1 MNLTAIVL
9 AAGQGTRMKSK
20 IPKVLHKVTGK
31 TMLSCVVDVLDDVGA
46 NKKVV
51 IVGHGREEVKNSL
64 KDTDVLF
71 AVQEE
76 TLGTGHA
83 VMMAE
88 DMIDDNDDVLILCGD
103 TPLLRSE
110 TIESF
115 IEFYKSS
122 KSDAAVLT
130 AKFNDPKGYGRIVK
144 GQANTVLAI
153 VEQKDATE
161 EERKIKEV
169 NSGIY
174 IVSGKLLKDS
184 LAKLGNDNVQ
194 GEYYLTD
201 VIKIANESEK
211 NVQAFMIEDNEEL
224 LGVNSRVQLYEA
236 EVIMK
241 KRIINKHLING
252 VTFLNTDSVYIE
264 SDVVIDSDTII
275 YPGTYLSGKTVIE
288 SDCEIGPDAK
298 IHNSKLAKGSKV
310 FSSTLTDSSVGRNT
324 SVGPYAYLRPN
335 SNIGENVKIGDFVE
349 VKNANI
355 GNNSKVSHL
364 SYIGDG
370 DIGDNVNVGCGVVFV
385 NYNGKSKSRT
395 IIEDNAF
402 IGCNSNLVSPLV
414 IGKGSYIAAGSTI
427 TENVPAASMAIARS
441 RQVNKEGWVE
451 RSGLLKK

>member
-1 MNLTAIVL
+1 MNLTAVIL

-31 TMLSCVVDVLDDVGA
+31 IMLRCVVDVLVDIGA

-51 IVGHGREEVKNSL
+51 IVGHGREEVKASL
-64 KDTDVLF
+64 SDTDVMF

-76 TLGTGHA
+76 ILGTGHA
-83 VMMAE
+83 VMMAT
-88 DMIDDNDDVLILCGD
+88 DMIDDGDDVLILCGD
-103 TPLLRSE
+103 TPLLKSE
-110 TIESF
+110 TINSF
-115 IEFYKSS
+115 VDFYKNS

-130 AKFNDPKGYGRIVK
+130 ASFEDPYGYGRIVK
-144 GQANTVLAI
+144 GENDSVLAI
-153 VEQKDATE
+153 VEQKDASE
-161 EERKIKEV
+161 KVKKINEV

-174 IVSGKLLKDS
+174 MVSGKLLKES
-184 LAKLGNDNVQ
+184 LAKLGNDNAQ

-201 VIKIANESEK
+201 VIKIANEDGKIVKS
-211 NVQAFMIEDNEEL
+211 FMIEDNDEL
-224 LGVNSRVQLYEA
+224 LGVNSRIQLYEA

-241 KRIINKHLING
+241 KRIVEKHLING
-252 VTFLNTDSVYIE
+252 VTFLNTDNVYIE
-264 SDVVIDSDTII
+264 KDVIIGSDTVI
-275 YPGTYLSGKTVIE
+275 YPGSYISGKTVIG

-298 IHNSKLAKGSKV
+298 IDNCIVSQGAKI
-310 FSSTLTDSSVGRNT
+310 FSSTITSSTVGKNT
-324 SVGPYAYLRPN
+324 AVGPYAYLRPN
-335 SNIGENVKIGDFVE
+335 CKIGENVKIGDFVE

-385 NYNGKSKSRT
+385 NYNGVSKSRT

-402 IGCNSNLVSPLV
+402 IGCNSNLVSPVV
-414 IGKGSYIAAGSTI
+414 IGKGAYVAAGSTI
-427 TENVPAASMAIARS
+427 TESVPAKALAVARS

-451 RSGLLKK
+451 KSGLFKK

>member
-1 MNLTAIVL
+1 MNLTAIIL

-20 IPKVLHKVTGK
+20 LPKVLHKVTGK
-31 TMLSCVVDVLDDVGA
+31 TMLRCIVDVLDDVSA

-51 IVGHGREEVKNSL
+51 IVGHGREEVKKSL
-64 KDTDVLF
+64 EDTDVMF

-83 VMMAE
+83 VMMAN
-88 DMIDDNDDVLILCGD
+88 DMIDDEDHVLILCGD
-103 TPLLRSE
+103 TPLLRGE
-110 TIESF
+110 TLEAF
-115 IEFYKSS
+115 VEFYKNS
-122 KSDAAVLT
+122 KSDASVLT
-130 AKFNDPKGYGRIVK
+130 ARFENPFGYGRIVK
-144 GQANTVLAI
+144 AEDNSVLAI
-153 VEQKDATE
+153 VEQKDADDE
-161 EERKIKEV
+161 IRKIDEV

-174 IVSGKLLKDS
+174 IVSGKLLKDCLS
-184 LAKLGNDNVQ
+184 KLGNDNVQ

-201 VIKIANESEK
+201 VIKIANEAGK
-211 NVQAFMIEDNEEL
+211 NVSAFMIEDNDEL

-241 KRIINKHLING
+241 NRIINKHLVNG

-264 SDVVIDSDTII
+264 SDVVIASDTIV
-275 YPGTYLSGKTVIE
+275 YPGSYLSGKTMIA

-298 IHNSKLAKGSKV
+298 IYNCSVDEGSKI
-310 FSSTLTDSSVGRNT
+310 FSSTITDSSVGKNT
-324 SVGPYAYLRPN
+324 SVGPYAYLRPK
-335 SNIGENVKIGDFVE
+335 SNIGNNVKIGDFVE

-385 NYNGKSKSRT
+385 NYNGVSKSRT
-395 IIEDNAF
+395 VVEDNAF
-402 IGCNSNLVSPLV
+402 IGCNSNLVSPV
-414 IGKGSYIAAGSTI
+414 IIGKGAYIAAGSTI
-427 TENVPAASMAIARS
+427 TESVPAKALAVARS

-451 RSGLLKK
+451 KSGLLKK

>member
-1 MNLTAIVL
+1 MNLTAVIL

-31 TMLSCVVDVLDDVGA
+31 TMLRCVVDVLVDIGA

-51 IVGHGREEVKNSL
+51 IVGHGREEVKSSL
-64 KDTDVLF
+64 SDTDVMF

-76 TLGTGHA
+76 ILGTGHA
-83 VMMAE
+83 LMMAT
-88 DMIDDNDDVLILCGD
+88 DMIDDGDDVLILCGD
-103 TPLLRSE
+103 TPLLKSE
-110 TIESF
+110 TINSF
-115 IEFYKSS
+115 VDFYKNS

-130 AKFNDPKGYGRIVK
+130 ARFEDPYGYGRIVK
-144 GQANTVLAI
+144 GENDSVLAI
-153 VEQKDATE
+153 VEQKDASE
-161 EERKIKEV
+161 EVKKINEV

-174 IVSGKLLKDS
+174 MVSGKLLKES
-184 LAKLGNDNVQ
+184 LAKLGNDNAQ

-201 VIKIANESEK
+201 VIKIANEDGKIVKS
-211 NVQAFMIEDNEEL
+211 FMIEDNDEL
-224 LGVNSRVQLYEA
+224 LGVNSRIQLYEA

-241 KRIINKHLING
+241 KRIVEKHLING
-252 VTFLNTDSVYIE
+252 VTFLNTDNVYIE
-264 SDVVIDSDTII
+264 KDVIIGSDTVI
-275 YPGTYLSGKTVIE
+275 YPGSYISGKTVIG

-298 IHNSKLAKGSKV
+298 IDNCIVSQGAKI
-310 FSSTLTDSSVGRNT
+310 FSSTITSSTVGKNT
-324 SVGPYAYLRPN
+324 AVGPYAYLRPN
-335 SNIGENVKIGDFVE
+335 CKIGENVKIGDFVE

-385 NYNGKSKSRT
+385 NYNGVSKSRT

-402 IGCNSNLVSPLV
+402 IGCNSNLVSPVV
-414 IGKGSYIAAGSTI
+414 IGKGAYVAAGSTI
-427 TENVPAASMAIARS
+427 TESVPAKALAVARS

-451 RSGLLKK
+451 KSGLFKK